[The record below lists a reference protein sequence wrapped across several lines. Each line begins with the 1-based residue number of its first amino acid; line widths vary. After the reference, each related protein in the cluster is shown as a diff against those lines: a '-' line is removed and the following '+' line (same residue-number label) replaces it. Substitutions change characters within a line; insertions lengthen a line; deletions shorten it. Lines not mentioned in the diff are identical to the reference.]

1 MGYDRVIVCS
11 VASITV
17 YWTDDGMY
25 KSTVAGFA
33 NASLPCV
40 LGSRLLFN
48 LNEAAEKDSNGSADR
63 SVSNISDMQFT

>member
-1 MGYDRVIVCS
+1 MIVCS
-11 VASITV
+11 AASIAV
-17 YWTDDGMY
+17 YWIDDGVY

-48 LNEAAEKDSNGSADR
+48 LNEAATKDSNGASDR
-63 SVSNISDMQFT
+63 SISNISDIQFT